1 MAGTDRLNADE
12 ATAKAA
18 ECRDD
23 AKRAKLSEHGIM
35 LEHIPDV
42 GADRLDVEERALA
55 KRRGPNS
62 GHVLYWRLADIAF
75 SSLNVR

>member
-23 AKRAKLSEHGIM
+23 AKRAKLSEHRIM
-35 LEHIPDV
+35 LEHM
-42 GADRLDVEERALA
+42 AQTWERIASTL
-55 KRRGPNS
+55 KN
-62 GHVLYWRLADIAF
+62 GH
-75 SSLNVR
+75 